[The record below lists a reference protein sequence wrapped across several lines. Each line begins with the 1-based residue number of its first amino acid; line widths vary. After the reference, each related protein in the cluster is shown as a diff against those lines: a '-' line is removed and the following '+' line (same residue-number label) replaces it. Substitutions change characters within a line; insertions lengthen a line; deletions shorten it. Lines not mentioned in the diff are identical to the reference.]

1 MEFSDIVTAAFAL
14 IALIGWLQ
22 SDHEPLISEDDAWE
36 YSSLNP
42 MSSSYEE

>member
-1 MEFSDIVTAAFAL
+1 MEFSDIFTTSLAL
-14 IALIGWLQ
+14 IALIGWLG
-22 SDHEPLISEDDAWE
+22 SDHEPIISDEDAWE